1 MSELDDLIAEQ
12 KADSDHFVRPED
24 QTVSL
29 ESVGEFIGTT
39 DTYFAGTEDEQYS
52 FGDEPNAVYSF
63 LEPRRGDVLI
73 EGASWHGTIHGYKR
87 KKCRCGRCSEANR
100 SYVKLHQRERRK
112 KLRARRN
119 AA

>member
-12 KADSDHFVRPED
+12 QSDDTCFSRPES

-29 ESVGEFIGTT
+29 DSVSEYVGCN
-39 DTYFAGTEDEQYS
+39 DTYFAGTEDELYS
-52 FGDEPNAVYSF
+52 FGDESNAVYSF
-63 LEPRRGDVLI
+63 MEPRKGDVLV
-73 EGASWHGTIHGYKR
+73 EGASWHGTRYGYTTKE
-87 KKCRCGRCSEANR
+87 CRCFRCADAN
-100 SYVKLHQRERRK
+100 SVYHREYRK